1 MAHNAAAPEN
11 GQSRAKRAGRGSY
24 RKDSGMATAHGSL
37 RPSKKVF
44 DASAEEGWP
53 STVAW

>member
-44 DASAEEGWP
+44 DASAEEG
-53 STVAW
+53 